1 MNTSIRGNYVKLIA
15 FFLVAALLVAAFG
28 FATEGWW
35 EGAAQDE
42 NSSKVDTDSNKAD
55 NDKNTEQEPENDQKE
70 PEIYIPEFTNAL
82 TGLETT
88 EEASRKR
95 HYAFVIDPES
105 PLYGLSGA
113 DLIAEFPV
121 ENGTTRL
128 LSFTNDLDT
137 LSKIGS
143 LTASRDYISNVAKFF
158 NSAII
163 SKGNDGILEYDSCN
177 LLGSVFDMS
186 VHTGYY
192 YTEYAQFTYTNG
204 DLVSAGL
211 YNANI
216 NTTVSNDKT
225 LPYNFVD
232 FGKGSSIGPMSAKS
246 AIIPFSSTLES
257 EFYYSASTK
266 SYSYSRNG
274 VSKKDMLNDT
284 PISFTNVFILLA
296 DTVTYEGSDSTEMV
310 MNTIGSGKGYY
321 LSEGTCQEITWESDI
336 NGTLTLFDQSG
347 KMLTVNRGN
356 SYLGFVKSSK
366 SADIKIS

>member
-35 EGAAQDE
+35 DGTTPDAD
-42 NSSKVDTDSNKAD
+42 SSKVDADSNKAD
-55 NDKNTEQEPENDQKE
+55 NDKNTQKE
-70 PEIYIPEFTNAL
+70 PENEQKEPEMYIPEFTNAL

-88 EEASRKR
+88 EAASRRR
-95 HYAFVIDPES
+95 HYAFVIDPDS

-113 DLIAEFPV
+113 DLVTEIPV
-121 ENGTTRL
+121 EDGTTRL
-128 LSFTNDLDT
+128 LAFTNELET

-143 LTASRDYISNVAKFF
+143 LTASRDYISNIAKFF

-163 SKGNDGILEYDSCN
+163 SKGNDGKLEYDSCN
-177 LLGSVFDMS
+177 LLGSIFDMS

-216 NTTVSNDKT
+216 NTNTNSDKS
-225 LPYNFVD
+225 LPYTFVD
-232 FGKGSSIGPMSAKS
+232 FGKASVTGSNSAKS
-246 AIIPFSSTLES
+246 VVIPLSSTLES

-284 PISFTNVFILLA
+284 PLSFTNVFILLA
-296 DTVTYEGSDSTEMV
+296 DTVTYEASDSTEMV

-321 LSEGTCQEITWESDI
+321 ISEGTYQEITWESDT
-336 NGTLTLFDQSG
+336 NGTLVLFDQARNI
-347 KMLTVNRGN
+347 LTVNRGN
-356 SYLGFVKSSK
+356 SYLAFVKSSK
-366 SADIKIS
+366 ASDIKIS